1 MSFFNILEY
10 TKYNQGYAPIPLK
23 IVQSKGIEVSP
34 DLNIEITNLN
44 KDISSNILYKHFFNQ
59 GYGGITFKIEVIIH
73 KDERHGEESGPLVI
87 DVLSNIISNMI
98 PVMVITDAIDVP
110 DGAYIIKGN
119 SSRKQDFKEYT
130 VWTLEFITYNS
141 LNSVK
146 YTNNNA
152 EVQKSLKNY
161 QIAKKKAVAKSKATT
176 KSKLSKCKLTYLKY
190 SSKKKKIA
198 CVKYMQLILYKKGY
212 LTKSQV
218 DGWFGKKTTLA
229 LKKFQKKYKKKY
241 KLKVT
246 GKVDKATLNALV
258 KA

>member
-1 MSFFNILEY
+1 MDDSDMFDLDVTESTGKTYYIFGTSNRDDTEFD
-10 TKYNQGYAPIPLK
+10 NNAP
-23 IVQSKGIEVSP
+23 
-34 DLNIEITNLN
+34 
-44 KDISSNILYKHFFNQ
+44 
-59 GYGGITFKIEVIIH
+59 
-73 KDERHGEESGPLVI
+73 
-87 DVLSNIISNMI
+87 
-98 PVMVITDAIDVP
+98 
-110 DGAYIIKGN
+110 YIIKGN

-190 SSKKKKIA
+190 SSKKKTIA

>member
-10 TKYNQGYAPIPLK
+10 YKYNLGYSAIPLK

-44 KDISSNILYKHFFNQ
+44 KDKSNNILYKHFFNQ

-73 KDERHGEESGPLVI
+73 KNERHGGELGPLVK
-87 DVLSNIISNMI
+87 DVLSNIISNMT
-98 PVMVITDAIDVP
+98 PVMVITDAIDIP
-110 DGAYIIKGN
+110 DGAYIIKDN

-130 VWTLEFITYNS
+130 VWTLEFITYHS

-146 YTNNNA
+146 YANDNK
-152 EVQKSLKNY
+152 EIQKALKNY
-161 QIAKKKAVAKSKATT
+161 QKAKKKASAKAKSTN
-176 KSKLSKCKLTYLKY
+176 KSKLSKCKLKNLKY
-190 SSKKKKIA
+190 SSKKKTTK
-198 CVKYMQLILYKKGY
+198 CVKYMQKVLQKKGY
-212 LTKSQV
+212 LKKNQV
-218 DGWFGKKTTLA
+218 DGWFGKTTKTA

-241 KLKVT
+241 KLKVN
-246 GKVDKATLNALV
+246 GKVDKATLKALV